1 MTAAALGLVGV
12 GTMGRALAANLAD
25 RGHAVA
31 VFDQDLSRAQSL
43 QRESR
48 LIVAAADLDAL
59 VAKLERPRSV
69 LLMVNAGK
77 PVDAVLDALAP
88 LLGRGDAVL
97 DGGNSHYR
105 DTARRAEA
113 LQARGID
120 YLGVGI
126 SGGEEGAR
134 HGASIMVGGARAAYD
149 RARPL
154 LDSIAARADG
164 VACLGWF
171 GGAGAGH
178 FVKMVHN
185 GIEYAVMQLIAEA
198 WVAMERLLGLGL
210 AECAAQVAS
219 WLDGPMRS
227 YLLEITAELLRRRDP
242 LTGQPVLQVISDRA
256 GQKGTGQWTTEAALA
271 LGVPAPTLAEA
282 VVARHLS
289 ALDAA
294 RREIAAARPAQL
306 PSARPADTAIAIAP
320 ALDAATLIAYAQG
333 FALIAAAAREYAW
346 QTDLAAVARVWRAG
360 CIVRADC
367 LAAIAEAW
375 RADPAPPS
383 LLLSPP
389 IAQRIARGVG
399 DLRRL
404 VATGALQGV
413 AMPAMASAL
422 AWYDAYG
429 DTRLWTVLVQAQ
441 RDRFGQ
447 HGFERLDR
455 PGKFHLD
462 GGQA

>member
-25 RGHAVA
+25 RGHPVV
-31 VFDQDLSRAQSL
+31 VFDQDLARARSL
-43 QRESR
+43 RRESR
-48 LIVAAADLDAL
+48 LIAAAGDLNAL
-59 VAKLERPRSV
+59 VAGLARPRTV
-69 LLMVNAGK
+69 LLMVNAGA
-77 PVDAVLDALAP
+77 PVDTVLDALAP
-88 LLGRGDAVL
+88 LLGRGDGVL

-113 LQARGID
+113 LRARGID

-149 RARPL
+149 RAAPL
-154 LDSIAARADG
+154 LGSIAARADG

-210 AECAAQVAS
+210 EECATEVAS
-219 WLDGPMRS
+219 WIDGPMRS

-242 LTGQPVLQVISDRA
+242 LTDQPVMQVISDRA

-282 VVARHLS
+282 VFARHLS
-289 ALDAA
+289 ALGAA
-294 RREIAAARPAQL
+294 RRAIAATRPAQV
-306 PSARPADTAIAIAP
+306 PPGKRTAADVGVAP

-333 FALIAAAAREYAW
+333 FALIAAAAQEHGW
-346 QTDLAAVARVWRAG
+346 QTDLAVVAQVWRAG

-367 LAAIAEAW
+367 LGAIAEAW
-375 RADPAPPS
+375 RADPPPPS

-389 IAQRIARGVG
+389 IAERIARGVG

-404 VATGALQGV
+404 VAMGALQGV

-422 AWYDAYG
+422 SYYDAYG
-429 DTRLWTVLVQAQ
+429 DARLWTVLVQAQ

-447 HGFERLDR
+447 HGFERVDR

-462 GGQA
+462 GGAA